1 MNTVTKITTR
11 LIACALLCMSLSA
24 CVTTDTQAYYYNP
37 ANMYNQA
44 AVGSYEIYGYSAVD
58 FNALGVR

>member
-1 MNTVTKITTR
+1 MNAVNKIMTR
-11 LIACALLCMSLSA
+11 LIACALLCLSLSA

-37 ANMYNQA
+37 ANMYYQPA
-44 AVGSYEIYGYSAVD
+44 GGYEIYGYNAVD